1 MWITFKK
8 FPVSLIIAEFLGLI
22 VFSLS
27 VNVSGQEIPVIRIID
42 SVTGSQSIS
51 LGNSTEPMPEGGFIL
66 TVNVT
71 LNGLAKKLYTYQIG
85 VKFNTTIVKCTG
97 ASIPDKDPNFVFHGK
112 TIQKVKPS
120 IGDITPEIGYVVLG
134 ASIVNL
140 ADAVDVSQGIFCQ
153 INFTAIKT
161 GATTIEII
169 PTTDNVASPYY
180 GHDTFL
186 WDSNLRIIE
195 FVYESFSV
203 TITAIKTPPVTSF
216 MFYPQNPKPNQTI
229 TFDASASFDPDGE
242 IVSYFW
248 DFGDGT
254 NETAIN
260 ANITHIFAKNGL
272 FSVNL
277 TVYDND
283 GLSSSAVVSVQVGMP
298 PIANFTYEPTEN
310 IMALTT
316 NVMFNASASFDPDG
330 EIVSYFWDFGDGTNE
345 TAINANIT
353 HIFAKNGLFSVNLTV
368 YDNDGL
374 SSSTFRVI
382 MVGTPPHAE
391 FTFSP
396 EFPAVNESV
405 TFDASLSYDEDGYI
419 TLLVWNFGE
428 YVEEFLVVNVTDPN
442 ISEPFIT
449 RYNYTGS
456 GAYPVTLTVYDND
469 GLYSSIVQVVNVT
482 STGGENNFGSDIT
495 PYVITVVAIGVVA
508 VAAVWY
514 KRRPEKELDRRH
526 RYRVI

>member
-8 FPVSLIIAEFLGLI
+8 FLVSLIIAEFLGLI

-169 PTTDNVASPYY
+169 PTTDNVVSPYY

-195 FVYESFSV
+195 SVYESFSV

-229 TFDASASFDPDGE
+229 TFD
-242 IVSYFW
+242 
-248 DFGDGT
+248 
-254 NETAIN
+254 
-260 ANITHIFAKNGL
+260 
-272 FSVNL
+272 
-277 TVYDND
+277 
-283 GLSSSAVVSVQVGMP
+283 
-298 PIANFTYEPTEN
+298 
-310 IMALTT
+310 
-316 NVMFNASASFDPDG
+316 ASASFDPDG